1 MGSSSIS
8 TITFN
13 AFTPKARQL
22 AQQRGQLEDF
32 ICLQN
37 NVAMLSEPVH
47 GLLNAIYEFVH
58 KMQSTL
64 IHSILNGKEQLSV
77 DERKE
82 TLSFI
87 SRFFSP
93 KFGEQTKDGKRAGM
107 AISQNNFIKLIP
119 ILTCYDNDN
128 EKKKSTDAR
137 ALITLAQQFG
147 LHKGVVIPLNFYHF
161 FSQVASSAAPKVRTM
176 NLRLL
181 PRLRLALFA
190 LHGVDAPGATMT
202 WSKSFDLLA
211 SARES
216 GDNNNNSNSTKKQKK
231 TKTNKEEDKATVLLI
246 EILSNQTQVELK
258 NGVVAVPNE
267 YKHISAWKALGKKP
281 LSCHQAFREA
291 IVAIL
296 LDCKN
301 HSINKKEYE
310 TLLRLFLSTTPSK
323 IVDRHFNSVGQG
335 LLSYACHRLFAQLID
350 QDWHLAIGAGL
361 HHHDGFESKFKK
373 LIRKFAEEV
382 EEEEEVEEVEEEE
395 VVEEVEEEEEEEE
408 E

>member
-1 MGSSSIS
+1 MAAVAVAASAAAAAATTTTSTSSSSSSIS

-64 IHSILNGKEQLSV
+64 IHSIMNDKEQLSV

-107 AISQNNFIKLIP
+107 AISQNNFITLIP
-119 ILTCYDNDN
+119 IPTCYDND
-128 EKKKSTDAR
+128 EKKSTDAS

-147 LHKGVVIPLNFYHF
+147 LHKGVEIPRNFYSF
-161 FSQVASSAAPKVRTM
+161 FSQVASSAAPKVCTM

-211 SARES
+211 FARES
-216 GDNNNNSNSTKKQKK
+216 GDNNNNSTKKNKKRQKTTKK
-231 TKTNKEEDKATVLLI
+231 TTK
-246 EILSNQTQVELK
+246 Q
-258 NGVVAVPNE
+258 
-267 YKHISAWKALGKKP
+267 
-281 LSCHQAFREA
+281 
-291 IVAIL
+291 
-296 LDCKN
+296 
-301 HSINKKEYE
+301 
-310 TLLRLFLSTTPSK
+310 LF
-323 IVDRHFNSVGQG
+323 
-335 LLSYACHRLFAQLID
+335 C
-350 QDWHLAIGAGL
+350 
-361 HHHDGFESKFKK
+361 
-373 LIRKFAEEV
+373 
-382 EEEEEVEEVEEEE
+382 
-395 VVEEVEEEEEEEE
+395 
-408 E
+408 